1 MPPPPVAVTGI
12 GTVGAT
18 GIGREAFWAALVE
31 GPDHPTPGLLDGFDP
46 SRWFAPADARRTDA
60 YLQYAVA
67 AGGLALDDAGAPAFD
82 ADRAGVVMAN
92 LYGAARSLEAERD
105 VLVAS
110 GPKLV
115 SPLLAAH
122 ACEDACASQ
131 LSIRF
136 GLRGPSLLAGASCAG
151 SSEPAGSSALVD
163 VPVTVCGIA
172 AGLVATGTC
181 DLVLAGGAFGPI
193 SDVLRTSYDRLRVLS
208 PSGWAR
214 PFDRRRDGFVIA
226 DGACVL
232 VLESADHAAARG
244 ADVLGWIRGWAHTN
258 DAHHVSRPSGEGIE
272 RCMAAA
278 VAHAGLP
285 PAQIAHV
292 NAHATGTVAG
302 DRVEAEAIG
311 RVLGTPSV
319 TSIKGRTGHAMPA
332 AGAFEA
338 ASVLLAFRHR
348 LLPPTATGLEAD
360 PGVDADLVRGGPR
373 AREPAPS
380 LSSSFGLGGQNAC
393 VVLSPTPS

>member
-1 MPPPPVAVTGI
+1 MPPTPVAVTGI

-18 GIGREAFWAALVE
+18 GIGHEAFWAALVA
-31 GPDHPTPGLLDGFDP
+31 DHDLPTPGLLDGFDP
-46 SRWFAPADARRTDA
+46 SPWLAPSDARRTDP
-60 YLQYAVA
+60 YLQYAIA
-67 AGGLALDDAGAPAFD
+67 AGGLALDDAGAPAFEP
-82 ADRAGVVMAN
+82 DRAGVVMAN

-105 VLVAS
+105 VLAES

-136 GLRGPSLLAGASCAG
+136 GLRGPALLAGASCAG
-151 SSEPAGSSALVD
+151 GTVALGV
-163 VPVTVCGIA
+163 A
-172 AGLVATGTC
+172 AGLVASGTC

-208 PSGWAR
+208 PTGWAR
-214 PFDRRRDGFVIA
+214 PFDQRRDGFVIA

-232 VLESADHAAARG
+232 VLESAQHALGRG

-258 DAHHVSRPSGEGIE
+258 DAHHVSRPSGDGIE
-272 RCMAAA
+272 RCLAAA
-278 VAHAGLP
+278 VAHAGV
-285 PAQIAHV
+285 AVDEIAHV
-292 NAHATGTVAG
+292 NAHATGTATG
-302 DRVEAEAIG
+302 DRAEADAIA
-311 RVLGTPSV
+311 RVLGSPSV

-338 ASVLLAFRHR
+338 ASVVLSFRHR
-348 LLPPTATGLEAD
+348 LLPPTAAAGEAD
-360 PGVDADLVRGGPR
+360 PEIDADVVWGAPR
-373 AREPAPS
+373 PWAPAPTV
-380 LSSSFGLGGQNAC
+380 SSSFGLGGQNAC
-393 VVLSPTPS
+393 VVLSPAAS